1 MLDNFILRVTKSMM
15 PYGRVGAMMD
25 SEEFGRQG
33 RAKLI
38 QSLGCRALE
47 EWSFGFPILD
57 NKNERIKFN

>member
-1 MLDNFILRVTKSMM
+1 MM

-25 SEEFGRQG
+25 TEDFGRQG